1 MMLNFKKKKKE
12 TQDGDSL
19 LMNFSAKS
27 RYAESFRT
35 LRTNLYFSMMEK
47 ELNSVV
53 VTSSVQS
60 EGKTNTVANLAYTI
74 AQAGKTVLMIDADLR
89 KPGLTARFN
98 LKKATGVSNLISDIL
113 GKHINEGRIADYGLN
128 DLITLT
134 ELQKRTCIIN
144 IADAENEVDL
154 YFLKGELVDIYWKNR
169 PESKKLANT
178 LIREKILTDEEA
190 LLALGHQQKSVRR
203 LGSILIAMG
212 LVSEQNLSKILSLH
226 MMEAFRV
233 TADMVGG
240 NFRIKTV
247 SEDEI
252 KPTSGNG
259 FSFEQLYGE
268 FLSGEDEHTY
278 IKKAVDSAV
287 QKTEVKNLFL
297 LPAGNVPPNPSEL
310 LGSTRATYLL
320 KFLKQKFDVIVIDSS
335 PVMPASDALL
345 LAPQVDGV
353 VLVIQSGE
361 TDKKLVKDT
370 VQQLNK
376 AKANIFG
383 VLLNKADTSK
393 DGYYKYYSKYYGK

>member
-1 MMLNFKKKKKE
+1 MLKLKAKKKE
-12 TQDGDSL
+12 SLGTDSL
-19 LMNFSAKS
+19 LTKFSSKS
-27 RYAESFRT
+27 RYAEAFRT

-74 AQAGKTVLMIDADLR
+74 AQTGKSVLMVDADLR
-89 KPGLTARFN
+89 KPGLSARFN
-98 LKKATGVSNLISDIL
+98 VKKSQGISNLIADVL
-113 GKHINEGRIADYGLN
+113 GRNINDGRISDYGLN

-134 ELQKRTCIIN
+134 GLQKRTCIIT
-144 IADAENEVDL
+144 ITDAENEVDL

-178 LIREKILTDEEA
+178 LIHEKILSEEEA

-212 LVSEQNLSKILSLH
+212 LVSEHDLGKILSLH
-226 MMEAFRV
+226 MMEAFRITV
-233 TADMVGG
+233 DMIGG
-240 NFRIKTV
+240 KFRVKNV

-252 KPTSGNG
+252 KPTTGNG

-268 FLSGEDEHTY
+268 FLSAEDENSC
-278 IKKAVDSAV
+278 IKKAVDSAI
-287 QKTEVKNLFL
+287 QKTEEKNLYL

-310 LGSTRATYLL
+310 LGSVRTSYLL
-320 KFLKQKFDVIVIDSS
+320 KLLKKRFDVIIIDSS

-353 VLVIQSGE
+353 VLVVKSGV
-361 TDKKLVKDT
+361 TNKKLVKDT
-370 VQQLNK
+370 VQQLQK
-376 AKANIFG
+376 AKANILG
-383 VLLNKADTSK
+383 VLLNQADTK
-393 DGYYKYYSKYYGK
+393 QDGYYKYYSKYYGN